1 MQPNEECSLAIKC
14 NELLYPTPVA
24 LSVVENCL
32 TVGRGSLI
40 EVIVVPVT
48 FDADVI
54 GRFGDSVGG
63 REGGLTVGAGLL
75 FFIVAK
81 TWSFPLREIR
91 DMIGLK
97 FVAKAGV
104 LSHSR
109 VFELEHVTK
118 KQCFNTIKAKS
129 HMALLQQ

>member
-1 MQPNEECSLAIKC
+1 M
-14 NELLYPTPVA
+14 
-24 LSVVENCL
+24 
-32 TVGRGSLI
+32 
-40 EVIVVPVT
+40 VPVT
-48 FDADVI
+48 FDTDVT
-54 GRFGDSVGG
+54 GRFADSVGG
-63 REGGLTVGAGLL
+63 RKVGLTVGAGLL
-75 FFIVAK
+75 FFIGAN
-81 TWSFPLREIR
+81 TWSFPPRDIR

-104 LSHSR
+104 LSHRR

>member
-24 LSVVENCL
+24 LVVVENRL

-40 EVIVVPVT
+40 EVMVPVT
-48 FDADVI
+48 FDTDVT
-54 GRFGDSVGG
+54 GRFADSVGG
-63 REGGLTVGAGLL
+63 RKVGLTVGAGLL
-75 FFIVAK
+75 FFIGAN
-81 TWSFPLREIR
+81 TWSFPPRDIR

-104 LSHSR
+104 LSHRR